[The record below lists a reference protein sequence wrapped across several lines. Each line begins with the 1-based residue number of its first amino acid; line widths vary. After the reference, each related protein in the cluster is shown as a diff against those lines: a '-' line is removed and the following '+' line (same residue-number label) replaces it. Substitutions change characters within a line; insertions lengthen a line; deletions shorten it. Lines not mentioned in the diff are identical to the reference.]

1 MKRNKEN
8 DYFNLHA
15 LVVVC
20 YVAQLIRARA
30 CEGDSDKD
38 VGSNPEFFSPGF
50 FFFAFFFF
58 TLLFIIFLLTG
69 KTYL

>member
-15 LVVVC
+15 MVVAG
-20 YVAQLIRARA
+20 YVAQLIRAWA
-30 CEGDSDKD
+30 CEGDCNED
-38 VGSNPEFFSPGF
+38 VGSNPEFFSLV
-50 FFFAFFFF
+50 FFFAFFF